1 MRMTNLRNLRDA
13 KNWSREELGRLAGVS
28 AKTIEAHEIGS
39 PEDVYKS
46 ISSKL
51 AAALGCDENAL
62 FLNTSNGLRINPLES
77 SPSHTTTEV
86 KV

>member
-1 MRMTNLRNLRDA
+1 MTNLRNLRDA
-13 KNWSREELGRLAGVS
+13 QNWSREELGRRAGVS

-46 ISSKL
+46 ISCRL
-51 AAALGCDENAL
+51 AAALRCDESAL
-62 FLNTSNGLRINPLES
+62 FLSSNICLQINVLSPLVAAS
-77 SPSHTTTEV
+77 EV

>member
-1 MRMTNLRNLRDA
+1 MTNLRNLRDA
-13 KNWSREELGRLAGVS
+13 KGWSREELGRLAGVS

-51 AAALGCDENAL
+51 AQALGCDENAL
-62 FLNTSNGLRINPLES
+62 FLSNNMRRLINPAPLEPEAQATQGEQS
-77 SPSHTTTEV
+77 
-86 KV
+86 